1 MNEKI
6 KSAFEKIGFVF
17 SCLGAFLVA
26 LFLGKKLH
34 GNGKRAEA
42 DSGRDSPSDELSRD
56 ADRICEESRNAAQRL
71 QGLIEQIKDR
81 ERGIASESEKL

>member
-1 MNEKI
+1 MSVKDI
-6 KSAFEKIGFVF
+6 FSKIGFVF

-42 DSGRDSPSDELSRD
+42 DSGRDSTSDELSRD
-56 ADRICEESRNAAQRL
+56 AERICEESRNAAQRL
-71 QGLIEQIKDR
+71 QGLIERIKER
-81 ERGIASESEKL
+81 ERGTASECENL